1 MLNKETVS
9 QSLYDLYK
17 SMDLPLGSIDP
28 KSGFTVH
35 SLKETFKTLPF
46 KSIAYRPDY
55 FSFTF
60 IKDAH
65 GKYVIDEMEFL
76 TEPGTIYF
84 TNPGNFRQF
93 EWYHI
98 DDAYLITF
106 KESFL
111 KEHVHH
117 DVYKDFSFL
126 LTETVQ
132 PKTLQVSEFEEIE
145 QLYRQI
151 LKEQVGNSPYKN
163 KIIGSLFV
171 ALLLKIKEYF
181 WQDYNPIYE
190 GNRGSL
196 IVKVFKQNLENS
208 FRDLLNGKTDK
219 IPRVQDFATLQ
230 HLHPNYL
237 STVIKTKTGKAIS
250 TWIADKTIAEAKSL
264 LQNSTTSIK
273 EITFLLG
280 FTESTHFSNYFK
292 KHTNLSPAAY
302 RKQHQNI

>member
-1 MLNKETVS
+1 MHAKETAS
-9 QSLYDLYK
+9 ENLYDLYK
-17 SMDLPLGSIDP
+17 IMDLPLGQVDP
-28 KSGFTVH
+28 KTGFTVH
-35 SLKETFKTLPF
+35 SLSETFATLPF
-46 KSIAYRPDY
+46 KSISYRPDY

-60 IKDAH
+60 VKNAR
-65 GKYVIDEMEFL
+65 GKYVIDDMDFP
-76 TEPGTIYF
+76 TEPGMIYF

-93 EWYHI
+93 EWYQI
-98 DDAYLITF
+98 EDAYLITF

-111 KEHVHH
+111 KEHVYH

-132 PKTLQVSEFEEIE
+132 PKILRPSEFEEVE
-145 QLYRQI
+145 QLYHQI
-151 LKEQVGNSPYKN
+151 HKEQLGQSPYKN

-190 GNRGSL
+190 GNRGSM

-208 FRDLLNGKTDK
+208 FRDLLNGKIDK
-219 IPRVQDFATLQ
+219 IPRAQDFAALQ

-250 TWIADKTIAEAKSL
+250 TWIADKTMAEAKSL
-264 LQNSTTSIK
+264 LQNSTKSIK
-273 EITFLLG
+273 EITYLLG
-280 FTESTHFSNYFK
+280 FTEATHFSNYFK
-292 KHTNLSPAAY
+292 KHTDLSPAAY
-302 RKQHQNI
+302 RKQHQNT

>member
-1 MLNKETVS
+1 
-9 QSLYDLYK
+9 
-17 SMDLPLGSIDP
+17 MDLPLGSVDP

-35 SLKETFKTLPF
+35 SLKETFTTFPF

-60 IKDAH
+60 IKNAR
-65 GKYVIDEMEFL
+65 GKYVIDEMEFV

-93 EWYHI
+93 EWHSI
-98 DDAYLITF
+98 EDAYLITF

-132 PKTLQVSEFEEIE
+132 PKILEASKFDEIE

-151 LKEQVGNSPYKN
+151 HKEQHGQSTYKN
-163 KIIGSLFV
+163 KIIASLFV
-171 ALLLKIKEYF
+171 VLLLKIKEYF
-181 WQDYNPIYE
+181 WQDYNPIFE
-190 GNRGSL
+190 GNRSSL
-196 IVKVFKQNLENS
+196 IVKVFKQNLESS

-219 IPRVQDFATLQ
+219 IPRVQDFAALQ

-250 TWIADKTIAEAKSL
+250 TWIADKTMGEAKSL

-302 RKQHQNI
+302 RRQHQNT